1 MATSLAWTAVAKT
14 DMVSFMTD
22 KVYMKF
28 GNEDTVFNAWKTWA
42 DASGNSFEK
51 AAATK
56 FSGKTIDFIISNS
69 WLAGWPTPD
78 PANNFYEF
86 VTKWSGG
93 CLEDYSSGMGGFCL
107 LEDNDTAFYDCGNI
121 DCQYAADG
129 SLKATACTEA
139 PANCLSPAPKAGS
152 DDAKRC
158 AKKTSTAM
166 ILCGAGQA
174 AAGST
179 VWPMPAFNAA
189 AGDGTGSPPTGA
201 ASACTALTGASGFE
215 KIMEDDK
222 GAPVNVYWDR
232 KFTADIEKT
241 DGTGE
246 VYYQDST
253 RKTMFYRLAKADFA
267 TFEKAWDNTDFQCD
281 KGTATSGSAALNKQ
295 DGRAYQMSIRD
306 KRVNE
311 QDPEMLEYFD
321 YPKCAAVSGNDWNC
335 QMYLPL
341 KDKQTPGYARFEQPG
356 VVSGYYVASY
366 FPGVKEIALAKS
378 TQVNKVAAG
387 DLALTAASALAV
399 TFASILF

>member
-1 MATSLAWTAVAKT
+1 MS
-14 DMVSFMTD
+14 
-22 KVYMKF
+22 
-28 GNEDTVFNAWKTWA
+28 NA
-42 DASGNSFEK
+42 
-51 AAATK
+51 
-56 FSGKTIDFIISNS
+56 
-69 WLAGWPTPD
+69 WLAGWPAPD
-78 PANNFYEF
+78 PKNNFYEY

-129 SLKATACTEA
+129 SAKATACTEA

-152 DDAKRC
+152 DDEKRC
-158 AKKTSTAM
+158 AKKLSTAT

-174 AAGST
+174 AAGAA

-189 AGDGTGSPPTGA
+189 LGDGTAGA
-201 ASACTALTGASGFE
+201 AGAATPCLLLDGTAGRE

-232 KFTADIEKT
+232 KFTDTIGKT

-246 VYYQDST
+246 VYTQDST
-253 RKTMFYRLAKADFA
+253 RKWMFYRLAKADFA
-267 TFEKAWDNTDFQCD
+267 TFEKAWDNTAFQCD

-306 KRVNE
+306 KRINE
-311 QDPEMLEYFD
+311 QDSEMLEYFD

-341 KDKQTPGYARFEQPG
+341 KDKQTPGYARFESPG

-378 TQVNKVAAG
+378 TQVNKVAGG
-387 DLALTAASALAV
+387 DLALTATGLAV
-399 TFASILF
+399 AFASILF